1 MPAQPHG
8 WEQRALPEVI
18 QARQDVGC
26 ALEVSIS
33 RHLEKS
39 AWKTIYLI
47 QSPCKSAAAKP
58 ILQPLVPNGWRAP
71 PSRVQQGRD
80 VSLKMTILAR
90 GTLPA
95 TSVTYRLGNNQDLT
109 LLLVG
114 CLLLTVILIC
124 VSCLQIYSHPPI
136 ALYYLVCHFAHQN
149 VHTLLNQTYL
159 RFWRFSLFCFWFCQR
174 DIAQYSLEI

>member
-8 WEQRALPEVI
+8 WEQLALPEVV

-33 RHLEKS
+33 RHLEKL

-47 QSPCKSAAAKP
+47 QSPCKSAVAKP
-58 ILQPLVPNGWRAP
+58 ILQPLVPSGWRAS
-71 PSRVQQGRD
+71 PSRVQQEWD
-80 VSLKMTILAR
+80 ASLKTMILAR

-95 TSVTYRLGNNQDLT
+95 TSVTYCLGNNQDLSWQ
-109 LLLVG
+109 LVG

-124 VSCLQIYSHPPI
+124 VRCLQIYSHPPYSPI
-136 ALYYLVCHFAHQN
+136 IFGLP
-149 VHTLLNQTYL
+149 
-159 RFWRFSLFCFWFCQR
+159 FCSPKCTHS
-174 DIAQYSLEI
+174 A